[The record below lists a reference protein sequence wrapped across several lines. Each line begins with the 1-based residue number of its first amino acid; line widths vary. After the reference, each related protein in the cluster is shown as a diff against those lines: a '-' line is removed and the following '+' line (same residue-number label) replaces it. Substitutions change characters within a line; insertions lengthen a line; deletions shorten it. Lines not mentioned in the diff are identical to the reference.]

1 MVEIMLNEAERLI
14 FARKRKKLSQ
24 GELAERIGSYQTRIS
39 RLENA
44 QSKPTEVEK
53 RLIQQVLNTP
63 IWVIAAGE

>member
-1 MVEIMLNEAERLI
+1 MMLNEAERLI

-24 GELAERIGSYQTRIS
+24 GELAQRIGSYQTRIS

-53 RLIQQVLNTP
+53 QLIQQVLNTS
-63 IWVIAAGE
+63 IWAIAVRE